1 MPSRVFG
8 NVKSVKF
15 TITMVISSMATTQ
28 KFTLSMYYI
37 ETKLVLILEE
47 NVTMLHIRAHH
58 IAKLKR
64 CHSAG
69 KTKL

>member
-15 TITMVISSMATTQ
+15 TIPMVISSMATTQ

-47 NVTMLHIRAHH
+47 NIAMLHSRAHH

-64 CHSAG
+64 CHCSG